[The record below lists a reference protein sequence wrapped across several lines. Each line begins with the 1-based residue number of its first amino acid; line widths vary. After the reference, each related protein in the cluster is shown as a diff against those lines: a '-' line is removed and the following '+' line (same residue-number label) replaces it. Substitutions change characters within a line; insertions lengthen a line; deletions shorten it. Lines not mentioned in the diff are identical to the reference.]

1 MLTKQE
7 KVLMDGCK
15 LLGLGFDE
23 FLAIYQILLTEE
35 QVLDMIM
42 WMHKNI
48 KSHPEPMDL
57 ILAACEIQEKYKRK
71 ESSNVK

>member
-15 LLGLGFDE
+15 LLGLNFDE

-35 QVLDMIM
+35 QVLDMIV
-42 WMHKNI
+42 WMNKNI

-57 ILAACEIQEKYKRK
+57 ILAACEIQEKYKNRL
-71 ESSNVK
+71 EV